1 MPEAFV
7 AAGSNVEPRANLR
20 RAVAVLTARFPGL
33 RQSRAWS
40 NPAVGF
46 AGDDFVNLV
55 VGFPCELP
63 AEALLAE
70 LKALEQA
77 SGRGRDAAKWGPR
90 TLDLD
95 LLLYG
100 DRTGSVAGARLPHPD
115 LLRRAFVL
123 GPLAELAPGLCHP
136 ELGVTID
143 ELWRRFD
150 RRAHPMKE
158 TSLDGPDR

>member
-46 AGDDFVNLV
+46 AGDDFINLV
-55 VGFPCELP
+55 VGFPCALP
-63 AEALLAE
+63 VEALLAE
-70 LKALEQA
+70 LKALEQS
-77 SGRGRDAAKWGPR
+77 SGRAPGGPKWGPR

-95 LLLYG
+95 LLLYD
-100 DRTGSVAGARLPHPD
+100 DRIGSIAGAKLPHP
-115 LLRRAFVL
+115 
-123 GPLAELAPGLCHP
+123 
-136 ELGVTID
+136 
-143 ELWRRFD
+143 
-150 RRAHPMKE
+150 
-158 TSLDGPDR
+158 